1 MVFHNSSHPLAKRC
15 LLSVIN
21 CPFCADRIRTGTLL
35 GPFLITGERSFEIAG
50 NASLD
55 ACEVGQMQM
64 IGSGSLLV
72 TVALSS
78 KKIHVW
84 DALGPQSSGTCLQ
97 VIRREVTCERS
108 LCCSKSLLFTISQ
121 KQKDFNTQRDYNHLL
136 EISVWALRTT
146 TDISDHTPLVCSP
159 ARAILKNPPNLSP
172 SSHTVHPPATYY
184 EQQLAVLPQSSLLV
198 SSHGDGTVN
207 IWRYDDDA
215 AREGE
220 TGPVAVHLR
229 TFLTSPGHQFDY
241 RFLLASPT
249 SPAIVYM
256 ADTFTLF
263 ALDLSTVDA
272 TSREAG
278 EEMCV
283 RDRRLRHRAV
293 VQEEMGDGPKLLNC
307 FTCGK
312 WDVGHS
318 LYCGNCKYVYRH
330 DNYYDLCVSL
340 FFTYLQRN

>member
-1 MVFHNSSHPLAKRC
+1 
-15 LLSVIN
+15 
-21 CPFCADRIRTGTLL
+21 
-35 GPFLITGERSFEIAG
+35 
-50 NASLD
+50 
-55 ACEVGQMQM
+55 M
-64 IGSGSLLV
+64 IGTGSLLV
-72 TVALSS
+72 TVALRS

-97 VIRREVTCERS
+97 VIRREITSLRS
-108 LCCSKSLLFTISQ
+108 SCCSKSLMFSLS
-121 KQKDFNTQRDYNHLL
+121 YNNK
-136 EISVWALRTT
+136 IIVWALRTT
-146 TDISDHTPLVCSP
+146 IDVSDQTPFVCSP
-159 ARAILKNPPNLSP
+159 VRAILKNPPDRAP
-172 SSHTVHPPATYY
+172 RRHTQPPPLKYY
-184 EQQLAVLPQSSLLV
+184 DWQLTVLPQSSLLV
-198 SSHGDGTVN
+198 CSHGDGTVN
-207 IWRYDDDA
+207 IWRYDDVA

-249 SPAIVYM
+249 SPAMVYM

-272 TSREAG
+272 ATGEAG

-293 VQEEMGDGPKLLNC
+293 VHEEMGDGPKLLNC

-318 LYCGNCKYVYRH
+318 SYCGNCKYVYRH
-330 DNYYDLCVSL
+330 DNYYNLRVSL
-340 FFTYLQRN
+340 LFLYYFT